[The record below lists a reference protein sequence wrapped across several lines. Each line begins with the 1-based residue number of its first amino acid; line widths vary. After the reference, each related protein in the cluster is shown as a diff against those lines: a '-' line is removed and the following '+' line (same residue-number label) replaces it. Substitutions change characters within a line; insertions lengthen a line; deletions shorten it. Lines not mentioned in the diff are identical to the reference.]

1 MISMFQKSIPIR
13 LHSKIICIIINLCFI
28 LFLYNIFQIKW
39 VVIDINDFL
48 GLTSHLTIY
57 YWLGLSTITICSII
71 IYLDN
76 ELKDAVVFIGA
87 LFIVALFLFGLGVFA
102 EENARFIVSYYPT
115 AEVKTV
121 LETHHID
128 TISVYPLISYRS
140 WPAFH
145 LITASI
151 LYLSGISLDNLIKY
165 MPLFWSTC
173 VIFVTFAIGRRLK
186 FSLNESFLLSF
197 LFISSFWLPQ
207 YYYSPQSFAFI
218 IYIILFICIFSQKNI
233 NFIGLSL
240 LTFSSLVITHLVTS
254 IVVILSLFT
263 QGLCRNGL
271 SYTKLMCKIRFN
283 YRILLFIAIFIIWI
297 LYLAPLVFTTGM
309 LEFKNQVMNLD
320 LFSENIKFSATSK
333 TKEIINMF
341 RFSYFGIYALCG
353 VISSILF
360 LTRKV
365 DKRHE
370 QVLIFSYKWSIGVL
384 FLILLNYGFEQFER
398 VYMFCLVPVI
408 LIIILSISE
417 KKIMILLM
425 VLFIALHVPAHY
437 GSESYD
443 MVYTSKIEGSKF
455 FGIQVAPATI
465 QRNYFSGHGG
475 FCLVSYFNHNLVTT
489 PRANFANFK
498 KYNISEIFNKFSSV
512 AFIIDD
518 KQSDNYYKYYYNYN
532 PTHLYLENKTNQ
544 NDLYIIYTNGNYN
557 LFINNGIIS
566 Q

>member
-1 MISMFQKSIPIR
+1 MISMIQKSIPIR

-76 ELKDAVVFIGA
+76 ELKDTVVFIGA

-173 VIFVTFAIGRRLK
+173 VIFVTFAIGRRIK

-333 TKEIINMF
+333 TKELLICFDFHILVFML
-341 RFSYFGIYALCG
+341 Y
-353 VISSILF
+353 VDLF
-360 LTRKV
+360 LV
-365 DKRHE
+365 
-370 QVLIFSYKWSIGVL
+370 FYS
-384 FLILLNYGFEQFER
+384 
-398 VYMFCLVPVI
+398 
-408 LIIILSISE
+408 
-417 KKIMILLM
+417 
-425 VLFIALHVPAHY
+425 
-437 GSESYD
+437 
-443 MVYTSKIEGSKF
+443 
-455 FGIQVAPATI
+455 
-465 QRNYFSGHGG
+465 
-475 FCLVSYFNHNLVTT
+475 
-489 PRANFANFK
+489 
-498 KYNISEIFNKFSSV
+498 
-512 AFIIDD
+512 
-518 KQSDNYYKYYYNYN
+518 
-532 PTHLYLENKTNQ
+532 
-544 NDLYIIYTNGNYN
+544 
-557 LFINNGIIS
+557 
-566 Q
+566 